1 MVQGNKDILQHRGQ
15 GLIVVDADTT
25 VVDPTSYYLANVDG
39 KALLVDGQDVKSDVL
54 ARVLLVIM
62 PPRPSGQ
69 VPEALD
75 V

>member
-1 MVQGNKDILQHRGQ
+1 LQGSKDALQHRGQ
-15 GLIVVDADTT
+15 GLIVVD
-25 VVDPTSYYLANVDG
+25 VESNIVEPGNYYLVDVDG
-39 KALLVDGQDVKSDVL
+39 KALLVDGQDAKGNVL
-54 ARVLLVIM
+54 ARVLLVTM